1 MLLVSSPHSALLQ
14 YDSPDAPCVP
24 CAPPPARIRIA
35 RVSRV
40 SRLLPGALASHLDDL
55 LDHTQLDWSQ
65 GLGVIL
71 DRVGRDGFIFRG
83 AGAE

>member
-24 CAPPPARIRIA
+24 PPARIRVA

-40 SRLLPGALASHLDDL
+40 SRVLPGALASHLDDL